1 MPVSS
6 EIYSADTLQVLP
18 AEDAFVSGELLLP
31 EYEPSVDDIFQPAG
45 QATVIQ
51 VPDGANPSLQ
61 PDDWSASPVNWISI
75 AVASILV
82 VLYMRRFV
90 TVLPYLAG
98 GIFRWKKL
106 AELEYNMRLSRD
118 RDALILPSALIM
130 IVYLSLLD
138 ILSPSFMDGLSPG
151 MKTAAT
157 FGVCTAFFILRW
169 ILILVTPSRKIHR
182 DSLNA
187 ANGAGGDFLIMA
199 AAFLSLLV
207 ILRASF
213 PAYAGLAGTASY
225 YVTGALWVVFLI
237 RKKEIIAA
245 DAGQLQAFL
254 YLCSVEILP
263 AVLLVASMMIL

>member
-1 MPVSS
+1 MPVPS
-6 EIYSADTLQVLP
+6 EIYSVDTLQVLP
-18 AEDAFVSGELLLP
+18 AADAFVSGELLLP
-31 EYEPSVDDIFQPAG
+31 EYVASPSDMFLPAG
-45 QATVIQ
+45 QTSCL
-51 VPDGANPSLQ
+51 PDMDCPGRLQ
-61 PDDWSASPVNWISI
+61 HAGDWSASPVNWISM

-90 TVLPYLAG
+90 TVLPYLVG

-118 RDALILPSALIM
+118 RDALILPSALMM

-138 ILSPSFMDGLSPG
+138 VLRPSFMEGLTPG

-157 FGVCTAFFILRW
+157 FGVCTAFFILRG

-182 DSLNA
+182 DTLNA

-199 AAFLSLLV
+199 AAFLSILV
-207 ILRASF
+207 ILRAFSPDF
-213 PAYAGLAGTASY
+213 ALSVRTASY
-225 YVTGALWVVFLI
+225 YVTGILWIVFLI

-263 AVLLVASMMIL
+263 AVLLVASMMFL